1 MDVLRVTYR
10 LEAES
15 DRAWA
20 RAEEVAL
27 EQTVEVPRS
36 VVRDAGVE
44 QEALGVVESVEP
56 DPAGGQRA
64 TIAYPV
70 AATSFDPAQILNVI
84 FGNSSLHADVQCVDV
99 EPPASILAALRGP
112 RFGVPGLRKTVGVY
126 DRPLTCTALKPM
138 GLSSAAFAELCG
150 TFARAGIDVIK
161 DDHGL
166 ADQPSSPFEK
176 RVPACLAAA
185 ERVAEETGHRAVYV
199 PNLIGTPEVVFRK
212 LRFAEECGAR
222 AVMVSPM
229 LIGMPVFW
237 ELCHERASVPVL
249 AHPAFGGALRI
260 APQTLFGKL
269 FRLYGADAVIF
280 VSFGSRFSP
289 SREVCQGLADNLAAP
304 WENVLRTLPVP
315 AGGIQLESVGE
326 VVEFYGK
333 DAMLLVGGN
342 LQIDAGALLERSR
355 RFVEGVREAS
365 ARAGWL

>member
-1 MDVLRVTYR
+1 MDALRVTYR

-15 DRAWA
+15 ERAWA

-36 VVRDAGVE
+36 VVRDTSVE
-44 QEALGVVESVEP
+44 KEMLGRVESVEP

-70 AATSFDPAQILNVI
+70 AATALDPAQILNVI
-84 FGNSSLHADVQCVDV
+84 FGNSSLHPDVQCVDV
-99 EPPASILAALRGP
+99 DPPASILAALQGP
-112 RFGVPGLRKTVGVY
+112 RFGVPGLRKAVGVY
-126 DRPLTCTALKPM
+126 ERPLTCTAIKPM
-138 GLSSAAFAELCG
+138 GLSTDALAALCG
-150 TFARAGIDVIK
+150 SFAQAGIDVIK

-166 ADQPSSPFEK
+166 ADQSSSPFEA
-176 RVPACLAAA
+176 RVPACLAAV

-199 PNLIGTPEVVFRK
+199 PNLIGTPESVFRK

-289 SREVCQGLADNLAAP
+289 SREVCQELAASLAAP
-304 WENVLRTLPVP
+304 WQDVLPALPVP
-315 AGGIQLESVGE
+315 AGGIQVESVGE
-326 VVEFYGK
+326 IVDCYGK

-342 LQIDAGALLERSR
+342 LQIDADALLERSR
-355 RFVEGVREAS
+355 RFVKNVREAS

>member
-1 MDVLRVTYR
+1 MDALRVTYR
-10 LEAES
+10 LEVEPE
-15 DRAWA
+15 RAQA

-36 VVRDAGVE
+36 VVRDAYVE
-44 QEALGVVESVEP
+44 QEILGRVERVEP

-70 AATSFDPAQILNVI
+70 AATSLDPAQILNVI
-84 FGNSSLHADVQCVDV
+84 FGNSSLHPDVQCIDL
-99 EPPASILAALRGP
+99 EPPPSLLSALQGP
-112 RFGVPGLRKTVGVY
+112 RFGVAGLRKAVGVY
-126 DRPLTCTALKPM
+126 GRPLTCTALKPM
-138 GLSSAAFAELCG
+138 GLSTDALAELCG
-150 TFARAGIDVIK
+150 SFARAGIDVIK

-176 RVPACLAAA
+176 RIPACLAAA
-185 ERVAEETGHRAVYV
+185 ERVAGETGHRAVYV
-199 PNLIGTPEVVFRK
+199 PNLIGTPEAVFRK

-222 AVMVSPM
+222 AVMASPM

-260 APQTLFGKL
+260 APEALFGKL
-269 FRLYGADAVIF
+269 FRLYGADASIF

-289 SREVCQGLADNLAAP
+289 GREVCRRLAGSLTAP
-304 WENVLRTLPVP
+304 WKNVLPTLPVP
-315 AGGIQLESVGE
+315 AGGIELESVGE
-326 VVEFYGK
+326 VVDFYGK

-342 LQIDAGALLERSR
+342 LQIEADALLERSR
-355 RFVEGVREAS
+355 RFVESVREAS
-365 ARAGWL
+365 TRAGWI